1 MWRPGRALF
10 GLLLFEHA
18 FARFVLNGH
27 RRSEAHGNAL
37 VVEQNFGRAE
47 RAGGVD
53 LEELG
58 DVRDAAALDVL
69 KQHLSV
75 DEDVSDLLALE
86 QFGFLLG
93 EIAVD
98 GGHGFRLNL
107 GLEKVEGDLVL
118 VVRENRGRH
127 ARLADGC
134 GRILE
139 VRERDGR
146 KERDSLEF
154 AVREEVDLAPVV
166 VAREFDVSAAE
177 HLPAALR
184 AVGDAV
190 LRLDRFDRLVVDG
203 AVPERN
209 RRFGMDVCGGRKKG
223 EQKAELSDEWSPEV
237 RIMADYFLEPIRS
250 LIVSERRG
258 EVRRSIS
265 AFTSLVARS
274 VMVSC
279 RPFLGFF
286 MRTRRAGAEQR
297 PTTRLVS
304 VFWRDANRERNIR
317 SRSRFEVMGTGR
329 F

>member
-10 GLLLFEHA
+10 SLLLFEHA

-27 RRSEAHGNAL
+27 RRSEAHDNAL

-47 RAGGVD
+47 RAGAWTWKN
-53 LEELG
+53 L
-58 DVRDAAALDVL
+58 AAFVTLPPL
-69 KQHLSV
+69 TFSSSV

-154 AVREEVDLAPVV
+154 AVREEVDLPQSLWLANSTFP
-166 VAREFDVSAAE
+166 RQSICR
-177 HLPAALR
+177 PR
-184 AVGDAV
+184 
-190 LRLDRFDRLVVDG
+190 
-203 AVPERN
+203 
-209 RRFGMDVCGGRKKG
+209 C
-223 EQKAELSDEWSPEV
+223 EQSKTPFCA
-237 RIMADYFLEPIRS
+237 
-250 LIVSERRG
+250 LIVS
-258 EVRRSIS
+258 
-265 AFTSLVARS
+265 
-274 VMVSC
+274 
-279 RPFLGFF
+279 
-286 MRTRRAGAEQR
+286 
-297 PTTRLVS
+297 
-304 VFWRDANRERNIR
+304 
-317 SRSRFEVMGTGR
+317 TGWL
-329 F
+329 

>member
-47 RAGGVD
+47 RAGSVD

-58 DVRDAAALDVL
+58 GVRDAAALDVL
-69 KQHLSV
+69 KQRLDA

-93 EIAVD
+93 EIVVD

-184 AVGDAV
+184 AVEDAV
-190 LRLDRFDRLVVDG
+190 LRLDSFDRLVVDG

-209 RRFGMDVCGGRKKG
+209 QRFGMDACGGR
-223 EQKAELSDEWSPEV
+223 Q
-237 RIMADYFLEPIRS
+237 
-250 LIVSERRG
+250 RG
-258 EVRRSIS
+258 
-265 AFTSLVARS
+265 
-274 VMVSC
+274 
-279 RPFLGFF
+279 
-286 MRTRRAGAEQR
+286 
-297 PTTRLVS
+297 
-304 VFWRDANRERNIR
+304 W
-317 SRSRFEVMGTGR
+317 
-329 F
+329 